1 VNPKMLKIGILIL
14 VLGAAAA
21 IIVFGDKG
29 APPSPC
35 NCVVPPPPQESGL
48 PGNTSSVGN
57 APVSAKKLPRM
68 IDLGRGTCIPCK
80 AMAPILKEA
89 KEEYKGRADIE
100 FIDISE
106 QPEQMQKYRIKLI
119 PTQVF
124 FDADGKEVWRHEGF
138 LSKEDIAKKL
148 AEMGVK

>member
-1 VNPKMLKIGILIL
+1 MDPKVLKIGILVL

-21 IIVFGDKG
+21 IIVVGDKG
-29 APPSPC
+29 APPPPC
-35 NCVVPPPPQESGL
+35 NCVPPLSPQAGVPGK
-48 PGNTSSVGN
+48 TSSVDSD
-57 APVSAKKLPRM
+57 PVAEQKLPRM

-100 FIDISE
+100 FIDVGDY
-106 QPEQMQKYRIKLI
+106 PEQAQKYGIQLI
-119 PTQVF
+119 PTQIF
-124 FDADGKEVWRHEGF
+124 FDAEGREVWRHEGF

>member
-1 VNPKMLKIGILIL
+1 MNPKMLKIGILVL

-21 IIVFGDKG
+21 IIVVGDKG
-29 APPSPC
+29 APPPPC
-35 NCVVPPPPQESGL
+35 NCVPPLFPQTGV

-57 APVSAKKLPRM
+57 DPVSAQKLPRM

-100 FIDISE
+100 FIDVGE
-106 QPEQMQKYRIKLI
+106 NPDQAQKYQIRLI

-124 FDADGKEVWRHEGF
+124 FDAEGKEVWRHEGF

>member
-1 VNPKMLKIGILIL
+1 MNPKVLKAGILVIVVAAVGAIM
-14 VLGAAAA
+14 VLREQ
-21 IIVFGDKG
+21 
-29 APPSPC
+29 PPC
-35 NCVVPPPPQESGL
+35 GCTMPPL
-48 PGNTSSVGN
+48 PSNSEVTGN
-57 APVSAKKLPRM
+57 AVSESNDPVAAQKLPRM

-100 FIDISE
+100 FIDVGE
-106 QPEQMQKYRIKLI
+106 NPDQAQKYQIRLI

-124 FDADGKEVWRHEGF
+124 FDAEGKEVWRHEGF

>member
-1 VNPKMLKIGILIL
+1 MNPKTLKIGILVL

-21 IIVFGDKG
+21 IIVLGDKD
-29 APPSPC
+29 APPPPC
-35 NCVVPPPPQESGL
+35 NCVPPLSPQAGVPGDM
-48 PGNTSSVGN
+48 SSVGN
-57 APVSAKKLPRM
+57 DPVSAQRLPRM

-80 AMAPILKEA
+80 AMAPILKEL

-100 FIDISE
+100 FIDVGE
-106 QPEQMQKYRIKLI
+106 NPEQAQKYQIRLI

-124 FDADGKEVWRHEGF
+124 FDAEGKEVWRHEGF
-138 LSKEDIAKKL
+138 LGKEDIAKKL

>member
-1 VNPKMLKIGILIL
+1 MNPKVLKIGILIL
-14 VLGAAAA
+14 VLGAAAV
-21 IIVFGDKG
+21 IIVLRDKG
-29 APPSPC
+29 ALPPPC
-35 NCVVPPPPQESGL
+35 SCVPPLPPQAGV
-48 PGNTSSVGN
+48 PGNTSSVDSD
-57 APVSAKKLPRM
+57 PVAEQKLPRM

-80 AMAPILKEA
+80 AMAPILKEL

-100 FIDISE
+100 FIDVGE
-106 QPEQMQKYRIKLI
+106 KPDQAQKYQIRLI

-124 FDADGKEVWRHEGF
+124 FDAEGKEVWRHEGF